1 MQWKISILPHML
13 LRKHN
18 DADNC
23 GNNSNNWYEWNHDDI
38 TIGSNWFEIAFSVSE
53 LKTCIFARIIFKNF
67 LNKLFP
73 WTIQV
78 IWIHQ
83 PTFVLNLECPIF
95 RKLHILDY
103 LVEKFSF
110 QEPNFSNFEISN
122 RVTYGCPHVS
132 WARTKVPLSST
143 QLSQQVQFNS
153 TSWSENWSGVVMN
166 F

>member
-1 MQWKISILPHML
+1 ML

-23 GNNSNNWYEWNHDDI
+23 GNNSNNWYEWDHDDI
-38 TIGSNWFEIAFSVSE
+38 NIGSNWFEIAFSVSE
-53 LKTCIFARIIFKNF
+53 LKICIFARIFKNF

-95 RKLHILDY
+95 WKLHILNY
-103 LVEKFSF
+103 LIEKFSF

-122 RVTYGCPHVS
+122 RVTHGYPHVS
-132 WARTKVPLSST
+132 WCSHDGWHPYSSFSVEFTKLIICFPCKSI
-143 QLSQQVQFNS
+143 
-153 TSWSENWSGVVMN
+153 NWR
-166 F
+166 